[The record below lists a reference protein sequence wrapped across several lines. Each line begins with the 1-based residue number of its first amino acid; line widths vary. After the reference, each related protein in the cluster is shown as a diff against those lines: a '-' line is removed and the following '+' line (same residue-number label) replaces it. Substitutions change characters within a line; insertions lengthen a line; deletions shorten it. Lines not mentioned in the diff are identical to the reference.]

1 MPQEIT
7 MTTTTTITATSTT
20 NVTGAANATN
30 ADHLD
35 QTYTALAEATARV
48 GEARAPLFLATLSL
62 ALLSR
67 QADAGEALALIAQAE
82 RLAGT

>member
-1 MPQEIT
+1 
-7 MTTTTTITATSTT
+7 MTTTTSTITATSTT

>member
-1 MPQEIT
+1 
-7 MTTTTTITATSTT
+7 MTTTTHTAPTPVTTT
-20 NVTGAANATN
+20 NATHAADAG
-30 ADHLD
+30 HLD

-67 QADAGEALALIAQAE
+67 QADAADALALIAQAE

>member
-1 MPQEIT
+1 
-7 MTTTTTITATSTT
+7 MTTSTITATSTT

>member
-1 MPQEIT
+1 MHQEKP
-7 MTTTTTITATSTT
+7 MTAPTTA
-20 NVTGAANATN
+20 G
-30 ADHLD
+30 HLD

-67 QADAGEALALIAQAE
+67 QADGGEALALIAQAE